1 MMKTEQKN
9 TKKIVV
15 IIVAVLAILLAV
27 AGLTFWSVHVYR
39 ANNDPQPSGVTESGG
54 ESLLG
59 SKPAGEESHTPSKNG
74 NATQSGSKPT
84 SGKQDGTDS
93 FSDLGIP
100 EEILGQ
106 LTDPNATLPAV
117 KPEET
122 ATDAAVWGSEDE
134 KPSGG
139 TPVKNLSTVQQIVA
153 YFNTAANQV

>member
-74 NATQSGSKPT
+74 NALNPAPSRRAASKT
-84 SGKQDGTDS
+84 EQ
-93 FSDLGIP
+93 
-100 EEILGQ
+100 ILF
-106 LTDPNATLPAV
+106 LTLVSQRKSWA
-117 KPEET
+117 
-122 ATDAAVWGSEDE
+122 S
-134 KPSGG
+134 
-139 TPVKNLSTVQQIVA
+139 
-153 YFNTAANQV
+153 

>member
-39 ANNDPQPSGVTESGG
+39 ANNDPQPSRRYRGRRR
-54 ESLLG
+54 SLLAG
-59 SKPAGEESHTPSKNG
+59 KPAERNPIRRRRTASHST
-74 NATQSGSKPT
+74 GSKPT

-100 EEILGQ
+100 EEIL
-106 LTDPNATLPAV
+106 A
-117 KPEET
+117 
-122 ATDAAVWGSEDE
+122 S
-134 KPSGG
+134 
-139 TPVKNLSTVQQIVA
+139 
-153 YFNTAANQV
+153 